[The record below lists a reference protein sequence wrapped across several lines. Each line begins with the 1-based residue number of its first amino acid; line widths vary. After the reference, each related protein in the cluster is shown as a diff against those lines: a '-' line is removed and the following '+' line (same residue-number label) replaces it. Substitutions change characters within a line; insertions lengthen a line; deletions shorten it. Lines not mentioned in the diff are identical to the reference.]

1 MENYLS
7 DFERDNRKKN
17 GFSAKTVVL
26 CCLLCA
32 LISAAVS
39 GLVCSS
45 LLQGTAG
52 ADAAVTPGGTT
63 MNNLSAGDGPG
74 SAPGGA
80 AALVTD
86 DSASDENSI
95 AVGKNV
101 SPAVVFISNIQN
113 VRTFMTYNPWNFSQ
127 SGGESYEAVA
137 STGSGVIYSADGY
150 IITNNHVVEGAEKI
164 SVTLYNGNSYIAE
177 VVGTDART
185 DLAVVKIDPEE
196 ELTVAAFGDSDK
208 LVVGE
213 TAIAIGNPGGENFAN
228 SLTKGVISGLNR
240 SVSTSSGSVLTV
252 VQTDA
257 AINPGN
263 SGGALCNASGEVIG
277 INTIK
282 ISMDGY
288 EGMGFAIPS
297 NDVLEIC
304 DELIADGRIS
314 RPALGVGI
322 VTDVTPQVAYYN
334 NLSVDYGVVIAPS
347 AGGAADKAGLE
358 NYDIVTAV
366 DDTKIETY
374 SELQNAIFAHEI
386 GDVVRVTV
394 VRGQETLHID
404 VTLQELVE
412 E

>member
-1 MENYLS
+1 MENFLS
-7 DFERDNRKKN
+7 DFDKDQRKRSGGT
-17 GFSAKTVVL
+17 GFRGLLL
-26 CCLLCA
+26 CCLICA
-32 LISAAVS
+32 VVSAAIS
-39 GLVCSS
+39 GWVCSS
-45 LLQGTAG
+45 MLNDGGDTEVASG
-52 ADAAVTPGGTT
+52 DATVKYMNTGGNV
-63 MNNLSAGDGPG
+63 MLST
-74 SAPGGA
+74 GGVP
-80 AALVTD
+80 LVTD
-86 DSASDENSI
+86 DSASDENAI

-113 VRTFMTYNPWNFSQ
+113 VQSFMYNPWSFRQ
-127 SGGESYEAVA
+127 SGGESVEAVA
-137 STGSGVIYSADGY
+137 STGSGVIYSEDGY

-164 SVTLYNGNSYIAE
+164 SVTLYDGNSYIAE
-177 VVGTDART
+177 VVGTDERT
-185 DLAVVKIDPEE
+185 DLAVVKIDADEK
-196 ELTVAAFGDSDK
+196 LTAAKFGDSDK

-282 ISMDGY
+282 ISMTGY

-304 DELIADGRIS
+304 DELIANGKIL

-322 VTDVTPQVAYYN
+322 ICDVTPQVAYYN
-334 NLSVDYGVVIAPS
+334 KLSVDHGVLISPS
-347 AGGAADKAGLE
+347 NGSNAAKAGLQ
-358 NYDIVTAV
+358 NYDIVIEV
-366 DDTKIETY
+366 DGTEIESYT
-374 SELQNAIFAHEI
+374 ELQNIIFSHEI
-386 GDVVRVTV
+386 GDTVSLKV
-394 VRGQETLHID
+394 VRGEETLEFD
-404 VTLQELVE
+404 VKLQQLE